1 MSTNHKF
8 NIEIYTETESSKCFT
23 QFKVYELTDI
33 ISCIKKEL
41 KVKKKDI
48 TDISRLVFQIGYP
61 EINDKIISYTWRD
74 DVVTDIFSHISRKEK
89 ENQIRVFKDTAI
101 VSMCKYLD

>member
-8 NIEIYTETESSKCFT
+8 NIEIYTDTKSDKCFT
-23 QFKVYELTDI
+23 QFKVYEFTDI

-61 EINDKIISYTWRD
+61 EVNDKITSYTWRD
-74 DVVTDIFSHISRKEK
+74 NVVTDIFNHTSRKEK
-89 ENQIRVFKDTAI
+89 ENQIRAFKDTAI